1 VAALVRALDPDG
13 NGAVGRLELSG
24 GLAKLGS
31 PLGGA
36 EADELFDAL
45 KGLVPGSHCSFLA
58 NSAHP
63 KTHLNSRQCAYLCL

>member
-13 NGAVGRLELSG
+13 NGAVGRLELSS
-24 GLAKLGS
+24 GLAKLGL

-45 KGLVPGSHCSFLA
+45 KGLVPGSHYSF
-58 NSAHP
+58 
-63 KTHLNSRQCAYLCL
+63 